1 MSVTSLAFQGP
12 LPPSFWVHEHPALHF
27 YRTYLKDFGE
37 NYSTAQPEAYYAK
50 DCSMVMPDGSV
61 INGGIWEYVGRE
73 LYGGFQKV
81 SREMLSLIVVSN
93 DKTGTHD
100 VHINLV
106 TSLHM
111 SEHNKVDLPQAF
123 TYTLGKTDE
132 GKGTLGLQF
141 RKLRCYYDWS
151 MLKEAKAQM

>member
-50 DCSMVMPDGSV
+50 DYGSV
-61 INGGIWEYVGRE
+61 IDGGIWEYVGRE

-93 DKTGTHD
+93 DEAGTHD
-100 VHINLV
+100 IHINLV
-106 TSLHM
+106 TSLHK

-123 TYTLGKTDE
+123 TYTLGKADE
-132 GKGTLGLQF
+132 AKGTLGLQF

-151 MLKEAKAQM
+151 ILKQAKAQM